1 MKQITSALN
10 PGEGFDGVLYPVRQA
25 SGRPRTDKVVITLPG
40 SEGGLQNAE
49 RMARFLHQH
58 QIPALALGYYRTAH
72 TGRDLARIPLE
83 YIEHAIRW
91 LKENGYEKIAV
102 QGISRGA
109 EYAAAA
115 AVTFPEITC
124 TILRAPGCFYSEGLI
139 RNNPSGTSSWIF
151 RGEELPYAPFSVRSF
166 TGQRQR
172 ELAAAS
178 EPGST
183 AGEQA
188 AADGRAA
195 GGKTPLLAAEP
206 APAAAIPLERAHGPV
221 LIFSSEADTVL
232 PSAENGRT
240 LDARLS
246 SHGFPHP
253 HRHVCYNCVSHILLE
268 QASRF
273 SREVFQSERAHP
285 EECARER
292 QHLGDTTIHWIEN
305 IWK

>member
-1 MKQITSALN
+1 MKQITSASN
-10 PGEGFDGVLYPVRQA
+10 PGEGFDGVLYPVPQPD
-25 SGRPRTDKVVITLPG
+25 GRMRTDKVVITLPG

-83 YIEHAIRW
+83 YIEYAIRW

-139 RNNPSGTSSWIF
+139 RNNPSGTSSWTF

-166 TGQRQR
+166 TGQRQQ
-172 ELAAAS
+172 ELAAAD
-178 EPGST
+178 
-183 AGEQA
+183 A
-188 AADGRAA
+188 RAA

-206 APAAAIPLERAHGPV
+206 APAAEIPLERAHGPV
-221 LIFSSEADTVL
+221 LLFSSEADTVL
-232 PSAENGRT
+232 PSAESGRA

-246 SHGFPHP
+246 SHDFPYP
-253 HRHVCYNCVSHILLE
+253 HKHVCYSYVSHILLE

-292 QHLGDTTIHWIEN
+292 QHLGDTTIHWLEN